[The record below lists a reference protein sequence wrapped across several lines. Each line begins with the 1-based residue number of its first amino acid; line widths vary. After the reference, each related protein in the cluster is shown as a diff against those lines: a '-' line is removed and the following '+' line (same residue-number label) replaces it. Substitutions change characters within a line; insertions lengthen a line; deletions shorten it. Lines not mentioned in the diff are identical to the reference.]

1 MSGPAAQSAAAGSTR
16 DSVPV
21 LEARQLTVGYG
32 EVPVLHDI
40 TLRVGHGQVVA
51 LLGANGAGKTTLLL
65 ALAGRLPLLSGEVLA
80 DGQVTT
86 APLYRRARAGLGLVT
101 DDRSIFRSL
110 TAIDNLRVG
119 RVQVEDALELFPELK
134 PRLGVLAGL
143 LSGGE
148 QQMLTLARALA
159 RRPKVLLI
167 DELSLGLAPQIV
179 QRILARLGEAAASAG
194 TAVLLVEQHIRK
206 ALDAA
211 DYGYVLSQGR
221 LVMEGQAATL
231 QDRMSEIESSYLSE
245 GSS

>member
-1 MSGPAAQSAAAGSTR
+1 VTAAAAESAAAA
-16 DSVPV
+16 PV
-21 LEARQLTVGYG
+21 LESRNLTVGYG

-40 TLRVGHGQVVA
+40 SLQVGPGQVVA

-65 ALAGRLPLLSGEVLA
+65 ALAGRLPLLSGQVLA
-80 DGQVTT
+80 DGHATT
-86 APLYRRARAGLGLVT
+86 APLYRRAQAGLGLVT

-179 QRILARLGEAAASAG
+179 QRILARVGEAASSG
-194 TAVLLVEQHIRK
+194 TAVLLVEQHIRT

-211 DYGYVLSQGR
+211 DYGYILSRGR
-221 LVMEGQAATL
+221 LVMEGRAAKL
-231 QDRMSEIESSYLSE
+231 RDRMSEIESSYLSG